1 MATKYLN
8 TETVEFGGEQI
19 SIMYYMEDGLYTF
32 KISHV
37 ILEPNGNINKP
48 GGGTS
53 MDTTLDGLKFKIFV
67 ESVLVTDHWTIFSFF
82 VKPTKICFFYV
93 KMILYKKS

>member
-8 TETVEFGGEQI
+8 TQTVEFGGEQI

-53 MDTTLDGLKFKIFV
+53 MDTTLDGLKFKIFHCYL
-67 ESVLVTDHWTIFSFF
+67 SSAN
-82 VKPTKICFFYV
+82 FYNGC
-93 KMILYKKS
+93 KMIYNDDF